1 MAIFHGGSSDTN
13 NPFFLYVG
21 DHSHNSLIHNHQ
33 DLSHEHEDELSSHA
47 HHHHHDHDH
56 DHSHL
61 PPGADGTPV
70 TWRSLLA
77 LGITGG
83 ILPCPSALVVLLAAI
98 SLQRVGFEMVLIFAF
113 SIGLAAVLTSIGL
126 LFVKARQLL
135 DRVPTAGPLMKILPV
150 ASALVIM
157 ILGVGITVN
166 ALAQM

>member
-1 MAIFHGGSSDTN
+1 
-13 NPFFLYVG
+13 
-21 DHSHNSLIHNHQ
+21 
-33 DLSHEHEDELSSHA
+33 
-47 HHHHHDHDH
+47 
-56 DHSHL
+56 
-61 PPGADGTPV
+61 
-70 TWRSLLA
+70 LA

-98 SLQRVGFEMVLIFAF
+98 SLQRVGFGMVLIFAF
-113 SIGLAAVLTSIGL
+113 SIGLAAVLTTIGL

-135 DRVPTAGPLMKILPV
+135 DRVPTAGPLMKILPA